1 MEGNMGD
8 IDEQTLFATIYEV
21 VGRLDTTN
29 ENLAAINKKLEQM
42 RELLVDID
50 GNTSA

>member
-1 MEGNMGD
+1 MGD

-29 ENLAAINKKLEQM
+29 ENLAAVNKKLEEM
-42 RELLVDID
+42 REVLASIEV
-50 GNTSA
+50 NTSA